1 MSYAHYF
8 IPGMPVTKKNSMQM
22 AFNPKTK
29 KWFPVPSKAYK
40 RFEKEAKKA
49 LETTHKPIDRK
60 VNVQCCYYLPLN
72 KDGSEPKKQ
81 PDLANLIEATDDI
94 LVKYKIL
101 ADDNISI
108 VAKHDG
114 SFASYVGANE
124 EIGTYIIIREL

>member
-1 MSYAHYF
+1 MRMVRYF

-29 KWFPVPSKAYK
+29 RWFPVPSKAYK
-40 RFEKEAKKA
+40 RFEKDAKEALA
-49 LETTHKPIDRK
+49 TTEAAIASR

-72 KDGSEPKKQ
+72 KDGTEPKKK

-94 LVKYKIL
+94 LVKYRVL
-101 ADDNISI
+101 ADDNVGI
-108 VAKHDG
+108 VAGHDG
-114 SFASYVGANE
+114 SFAKYVGANE

>member
-1 MSYAHYF
+1 MNMIRYF

-40 RFEKEAKKA
+40 RFEKEAKEA
-49 LETTHKPIDRK
+49 LQTTAPPIDSK

-114 SFASYVGANE
+114 SFAQYVGANE
-124 EIGTYIIIREL
+124 EIGTYIIITDL